1 MKKKKYK
8 VVLSFRKARFNYDA
22 LGFYTLADSA
32 FYTIA
37 KEYTKSGHV
46 AIKIKHLAE
55 YDSWRKCKIIFEGPA
70 ASGAAHSF
78 IDILSYK
85 ITQIKMR

>member
-1 MKKKKYK
+1 MSKKYK
-8 VVLSFRKARFNYDA
+8 VVLTFRKARFDYDA
-22 LGFYTLADSA
+22 LGFYTVADSA
-32 FYTIA
+32 FYIAA

-55 YDSWRKCKIIFEGPA
+55 YDSLRKCTIIFEGPM
-70 ASGAAHSF
+70 ASGAAYAF
-78 IDILSYK
+78 IELFGEK

>member
-1 MKKKKYK
+1 MKKKYK
-8 VVLSFRKARFNYDA
+8 VVLTFRKARFDYDA
-22 LGFYTLADSA
+22 LGFYTVADSA
-32 FYTIA
+32 FYTVA

-55 YDSWRKCKIIFEGPA
+55 YDSWRKCKIVFEGPA
-70 ASGAAHSF
+70 ASGAAYAF
-78 IDILSYK
+78 IDLFGNK

>member
-1 MKKKKYK
+1 MKKKYK
-8 VVLSFRKARFNYDA
+8 VVLTFKKARFDYDA
-22 LGFYTLADSA
+22 SGFYTLADSA
-32 FYTIA
+32 FYTVA

-70 ASGAAHSF
+70 ASGAAYAF
-78 IDILSYK
+78 IDLLGKK